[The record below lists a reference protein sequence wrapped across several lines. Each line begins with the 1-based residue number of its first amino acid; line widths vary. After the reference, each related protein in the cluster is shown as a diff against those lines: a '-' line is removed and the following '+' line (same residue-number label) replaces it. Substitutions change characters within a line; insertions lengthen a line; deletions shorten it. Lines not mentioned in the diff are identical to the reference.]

1 MTGVS
6 VVYSE
11 QEQWVLLS
19 AADEERLVHLARLYR
34 DFLDTAEPPA
44 LADIAFTSQNGRV
57 PLGHRLAVRCRTVA
71 QLCATLDDVVEARS
85 SAAVRRSVVHTVPFH
100 TAEPTSVTDRQEAV
114 AAWLAGQEVNWRPLW
129 KVPARRITLPSYPF
143 DDLDPSSVHPVPPP
157 EPAPEPAHDPDLDL
171 DLDPEASPPT
181 DGGWAL
187 DYMCRL
193 FAETAGLPVEDAHPH
208 IPLEELGLSSF
219 LITRLNTRLAHDLGE
234 RSKTLFF
241 QHRTLADIA
250 TVLAVRHSAPVDV
263 SARVRVSPSAPGPTA
278 PEPLAIVGIAGRFP
292 GADSLAEF
300 WERLRTG
307 TCTVGP
313 MPADRLR
320 PGWPASLMHGGYLS
334 DVDRFDPLLFGI
346 SPRHAELM
354 DPQER
359 LCLEAVWEALDDAGY
374 PAHRLRTAHDSK
386 VGVYVGSM
394 YNEYPYFGV
403 EHSLRGAVADS
414 GSTVAGIANRISFAF
429 DLHGPSMTVDTMCS
443 ASLVALHLAARALR
457 AGDCEAAVVAA
468 TNLSLHPNKFRQID
482 RLGGA
487 SSDRLCRSFGRGGD
501 GMVPAET
508 VCALIVKPL
517 SAALAAG
524 DRVHAVVAGTA
535 VVNAGRT
542 NGWIVPSPTAQAE
555 VVQQALSDA
564 GLEPEDIGYLE
575 AHGAGTALG
584 DPIEVEGL
592 HRVFQP
598 DAMGRATLPMGS
610 VKSNIGHAEASA
622 GLAGIAKA
630 VLQFTHRTL
639 VPSLHAEELNPDID
653 WDSSPLRVQRTLQP
667 WTVPD
672 GKPRRAG
679 VSSFGAGGT
688 LAHVILAEPPTRP
701 TPPAPAPSPPYA
713 TLIMLS
719 AYDEDRLREVITRL
733 SDHLR
738 DHPTIDLTDLAFTLA
753 EGRHHLRERAAAV
766 VADVDELARRL
777 RRHLDGDPTALL
789 RGRAPS
795 SRRPDEAVSTGGPEA
810 LAQQW
815 VTGRPVAIEWPAG
828 FRPSVLTLPAY
839 PFARMRCWLPDP
851 EPAMGPTT
859 VVPPALAPAATD
871 GPDELPLYRKTWRL
885 AGPVGAPVALHGSL
899 LCLYGPRSRAL
910 AHAIVARIGSD
921 RVHLVQEGRGDRDAH
936 ASLTG
941 ARGEDIADRAL
952 AVHPDLAAVIDLTD
966 LTDTKDTADTADVD
980 RPSGGTESWQTRV
993 ALLQRLTAAGPA
1005 RRAAGRTRPVHVLH
1019 ATRGRRAVGGGPG
1032 QHTGARMAG
1041 FVRFLGAETGHL
1053 TAVTVDLDEVGRTLD
1068 DQAGELLAALPGN
1081 MYGECVHRA
1090 GQTYVPGLTPIVDA
1104 LTPDLRLDHYGVYL
1118 LTGATRGIGS
1128 RVARHLV
1135 ARGARHLA
1143 LLGARSLPGTA
1154 RFDDPD
1160 LSTEARAA
1168 VETVRALEAAGARV
1182 HVHRGALLDQG
1193 GLEGFL
1199 DQVREV
1205 SGPVRG
1211 AVHCA
1216 AVTPSVGP
1224 FAGRATGD
1232 IQRVLEPKADA
1243 LDVLYRLCLPDRP
1256 DFLVAFSS
1264 LAAVVPPVAS
1274 GVLEYAAANAYVDDL
1289 TEHLAAA
1296 NSWVHSVAW
1305 PMWRD
1310 SGARRG
1316 AGNPGARFGLD
1327 SAGDEEALRAL
1338 DRVISSGSGGP
1349 VVALRT
1355 LWGADPSELLKL
1367 PAVVDDA
1374 PPPPLQAPSPTAEPS
1389 PRLNGARPV
1398 PSWLFDIFARV
1409 VGIPAADFDPTAEF
1423 AELGVESVMLGELL
1437 DAIEQQVGRSLDPV
1451 LLLEHSTLQALAG
1464 RLDELMPPSDRPQE
1478 PTPVAEPRAE
1488 ATQPLHTT
1496 VRHSQTPP
1504 ATQPQPDRVR
1514 TPEPSTPKSDSI
1526 AVIGMSCRLPGAPD
1540 VATFWRNLVAGH
1552 LAIGEVPPE
1561 RWDAS
1566 RFHRPTPQPGRTVGK
1581 WGGFVH
1587 GIEEFDAGHFGLTD
1601 DQARY
1606 LDPTIRL
1613 FLEGTADC
1621 LRDAGLEGPEL
1632 AGRDVGVFAGARGTG
1647 YAARGEIRA
1656 EVPESDANFVA
1667 SHVGQHFDLRGPHLV
1682 VDSACSS
1689 SLVAIHLACQSLRSG
1704 EIDLAVAGGSSVLLD
1719 ETSFLEF
1726 SAAGALSP
1734 TGRCAAFDRRA
1745 DGFVPGEGSVVLL
1758 LKPLDAALRDGD
1770 PIRGVIEGSA
1780 VTNDG
1785 RTMGL
1790 TTPNP
1795 TAQAAAVRR
1804 ALRAARRSPA
1814 EIGMIETHG
1823 TGTAIGDPLEFR
1835 ALSTVFDE
1843 DESQRTGR
1851 CLLGSVKTNVG
1862 HLLHA
1867 AGAVGLLK
1875 ALLAVEHGIVPPTL
1889 NCESPNPRLQLDAS
1903 PFALA
1908 TEAQQ
1913 WPLPGRRAAGVSSF
1927 GFGGTNAHVVVAQA
1941 PPADRPSRMS
1951 RPPIAFERRR
1961 LWLERPGGAR
1971 SAPAETPALRLV
1983 FR

>member
-34 DFLDTAEPPA
+34 DFLDAAADTAEPPE

-57 PLGHRLAVRCRTVA
+57 PLGHRLAVRCDTVQQLRTA
-71 QLCATLDDVVEARS
+71 LDDVVRARS
-85 SAAVRRSVVHTVPFH
+85 SSAVRRSVVHVPPSPGGKPTV
-100 TAEPTSVTDRQEAV
+100 AADRQEAV
-114 AAWLAGQEVNWRPLW
+114 AAWLAGQDVDWRPLW
-129 KVPARRITLPSYPF
+129 TVPARRIPLPSYPF
-143 DDLDPSSVHPVPPP
+143 DIPDPSRDPSRDPSPEPSTP
-157 EPAPEPAHDPDLDL
+157 EPAD
-171 DLDPEASPPT
+171 ST
-181 DGGWAL
+181 DSGWAL
-187 DYMCRL
+187 DYLCRL
-193 FAETAGLPVEDAHPH
+193 FADVAGLPVDEVHPH
-208 IPLEELGLSSF
+208 TSLEELGLSSF
-219 LITRLNTRLAHDLGE
+219 LITRLNSRLEHDLGE
-234 RSKTLFF
+234 RNKTLFF
-241 QHRTLADIA
+241 QHGTLADIA
-250 TVLAVRHSAPVDV
+250 AVLATRHDAP
-263 SARVRVSPSAPGPTA
+263 AAPTPSTPVGEPLGTPIGPD
-278 PEPLAIVGIAGRFP
+278 PLAIVGIAGRFP

-300 WERLRTG
+300 WELLRAG

-313 MPADRLR
+313 MPADRVQ
-320 PGWPASLMHGGYLS
+320 PGWPASLMHGGYLG

-359 LCLEAVWEALDDAGY
+359 LCLQTVWEALDDAGY
-374 PAHRLRTAHDSK
+374 PAPRLRAAHRSK

-403 EHSLRGAVADS
+403 EHSLRGTVADS
-414 GSTVAGIANRISFAF
+414 GSTVAGIANRISYAF

-468 TNLSLHPNKFRQID
+468 TNLSLHPNKFRQIE

-487 SSDRLCRSFGRGGD
+487 SSDGLCRSFGRGGD

-517 SAALAAG
+517 SAARAAG

-555 VVQQALSDA
+555 VVRQALSDA
-564 GLEPEDIGYLE
+564 GLDPLDIGYLE

-592 HRVFQP
+592 HRVFAP
-598 DAMGRATLPMGS
+598 EAMGRATLPIGS

-622 GLAGIAKA
+622 GLAGIAKT
-630 VLQFTHRTL
+630 VLQLTHRTL

-653 WDSSPLRVQRTLQP
+653 WNTSPLRVQRTLQP
-667 WTVPD
+667 WTAPE
-672 GKPRRAG
+672 GTPRRAG
-679 VSSFGAGGT
+679 ISSFGAGGT
-688 LAHVILAEPPTRP
+688 LAHVILAEPPAHP
-701 TPPAPAPSPPYA
+701 IVPAQPPAPSAPAPTP
-713 TLIMLS
+713 IMLS
-719 AYDEDRLREVITRL
+719 GYDEDRLREVITRL
-733 SDHLR
+733 LEHLR

-753 EGRHHLRERAAAV
+753 EGRHHLRERAAVV
-766 VADVDELARRL
+766 VADIDELAHRL
-777 RRHLDGDPTALL
+777 RRHLDGDATALL

-795 SRRPDEAVSTGGPEA
+795 NRQPGEPVSAGGPEV

-815 VTGRPVAIEWPAG
+815 VAGRPVRIAWPAG
-828 FRPSVLTLPAY
+828 HRPTVVTLPAY
-839 PFARMRCWLPDP
+839 PFARMRCWLP
-851 EPAMGPTT
+851 EPTPT
-859 VVPPALAPAATD
+859 AAPAASR
-871 GPDELPLYRKTWRL
+871 GGGGVDELPLYRKTWQPT
-885 AGPVGAPVALHGSL
+885 GPVGTPMAPRGSL
-899 LCLYGPRSRAL
+899 LCLYGPGSRAL
-910 AHAIVARIGSD
+910 ARALVARVGSE
-921 RVHLVQEGRGDRDAH
+921 RVHLVQEGSHDGDAH

-941 ARGEDIADRAL
+941 AHGADIVDHAL
-952 AVHPDLAAVIDLTD
+952 AAHPDLAAVIDLTD
-966 LTDTKDTADTADVD
+966 VD
-980 RPSGGTESWQTRV
+980 RPTDDAGPWLTRI
-993 ALLQRLTAAGPA
+993 ALLQRLIATGPA
-1005 RRAAGRTRPVHVLH
+1005 RRAAGRTRPVNVLH
-1019 ATRGRRAVGGGPG
+1019 ATRGRRAIVNDEVRN
-1032 QHTGARMAG
+1032 TGARMAG
-1041 FVRFLGAETGHL
+1041 FIRLLGAETGHL
-1053 TAVTVDLDEVGRTLD
+1053 TGVTVDLDETGRTLD
-1068 DQAGELLAALPGN
+1068 EQAGELLAALPGN
-1081 MYGECVHRA
+1081 AYGESVHR
-1090 GQTYVPGLTPIVDA
+1090 GGRTYAPALVPITDA
-1104 LTPDLRLDHYGVYL
+1104 HPSATRLDHYGVYL
-1118 LTGATRGIGS
+1118 LTGATRGIGA

-1143 LLGARSLPGTA
+1143 LLGARSLPEPA

-1160 LSTEARAA
+1160 LSIESRAA
-1168 VETVRALEAAGARV
+1168 VDTVRALEAAGARV
-1182 HVHRGALLDQG
+1182 HVHRGPLLDRG
-1193 GLEGFL
+1193 GLEEFL
-1199 DQVREV
+1199 HQVREV
-1205 SGPVRG
+1205 GGPVRG

-1216 AVTPSVGP
+1216 AVTPPVGP
-1224 FAGRATGD
+1224 FAGRTGLEL
-1232 IQRVLEPKADA
+1232 QRVLEPKADA
-1243 LDVLYRLCLPDRP
+1243 LEVLYQVCLPDRP

-1274 GVLEYAAANAYVDDL
+1274 GVLEYAAANAFVDDL
-1289 TEHLAAA
+1289 TEQLATVTP
-1296 NSWVHSVAW
+1296 WVHSVAW

-1310 SGARRG
+1310 SGARSG
-1316 AGNPGARFGLD
+1316 SGNPGARFGLD
-1327 SAGDEEALRAL
+1327 SAGDAEALHAL
-1338 DRVISSGSGGP
+1338 DRIISSGSGGP

-1355 LWGADPSELLKL
+1355 LGDADPSDLLKL
-1367 PAVVDDA
+1367 PGVAADA
-1374 PPPPLQAPSPTAEPS
+1374 PPAALPAVRSAPRA
-1389 PRLNGARPV
+1389 NGRRPV
-1398 PSWLFDIFARV
+1398 PDWLYDIFARV
-1409 VGIPAADFDPTAEF
+1409 VGIPATDFDATAEF

-1437 DAIEQQVGRSLDPV
+1437 DAIEQQVGTPLDPV
-1451 LLLEHSTLQALAG
+1451 LLLEHSTLRALAD
-1464 RLDELMPPSDRPQE
+1464 RLHDIVPSTDLPSEPAPAAESRTETDQRPPAPAAPRPR
-1478 PTPVAEPRAE
+1478 PAAEP
-1488 ATQPLHTT
+1488 QPSHARTT
-1496 VRHSQTPP
+1496 SS
-1504 ATQPQPDRVR
+1504 
-1514 TPEPSTPKSDSI
+1514 PEPGPEPRREPEPGPGPGAERERDAI
-1526 AVIGMSCRLPGAPD
+1526 AVIGMACRLPGAPD
-1540 VATFWRNLVAGH
+1540 VATFWRNLLAGH
-1552 LAIGEVPPE
+1552 LAIEEVPPE
-1561 RWDAS
+1561 RWEAS
-1566 RFHRPTPQPGRTVGK
+1566 RFHRSTPGPGHTVGK
-1581 WGGFVH
+1581 WGGFVR
-1587 GIEEFDAGHFGLTD
+1587 GIEEFDPGHFGLTD
-1601 DQARY
+1601 DQARH

-1613 FLEGTADC
+1613 FLETTADC
-1621 LRDAGLEGPEL
+1621 FRDAGLEGPEL
-1632 AGRDVGVFAGARGTG
+1632 AGRDVGVFAGARGSG
-1647 YAARGEIRA
+1647 YASRGGIRA
-1656 EVPESDANFVA
+1656 EVPESDPNFVA

-1689 SLVAIHLACQSLRSG
+1689 SLVAVHLACQSLRSG

-1719 ETSFLEF
+1719 EAPFLEF

-1758 LKPLDAALRDGD
+1758 LKPLHAALRDGD
-1770 PIRGVIEGSA
+1770 PVRGVIEGSA

-1804 ALRAARRSPA
+1804 ALRAARRTPA

-1835 ALSTVFDE
+1835 ALRTVFDE
-1843 DESQRTGR
+1843 DGSLRVER
-1851 CLLGSVKTNVG
+1851 CLIGSAKTNVG

-1889 NCESPNPRLQLDAS
+1889 NCETPNPRLQLDDS

-1908 TEAQQ
+1908 TAAQQ
-1913 WPLPGRRAAGVSSF
+1913 WPLAGCRTAGVSSF

-1941 PPADRPSRMS
+1941 PPADRARRAS

-1961 LWLERPGGAR
+1961 LWLERPGGA
-1971 SAPAETPALRLV
+1971 APAPAQSSALRLV